1 MSRAALLDV
10 LRADARELLRDVA
23 GINGMRPG
31 HRTEVLEYA
40 ARAARLY
47 LLARDV
53 RARSIKGDA
62 EDCLRA
68 ALATL
73 RRAP

>member
-10 LRADARELLRDVA
+10 LRADAREIA
-23 GINGMRPG
+23 GALTPARSAP
-31 HRTEVLEYA
+31 RAEVLELV

-47 LLARDV
+47 LRALDADARTV
-53 RARSIKGDA
+53 RHDA
-62 EDCLRA
+62 EDYLRD